1 MSLALDRPNL
11 RLSSAPLDLW
21 NIDVRFFVLRVVLLA
36 ALSMLAVAPASAEV
50 RILASPGGQIG
61 PYLKLFSAVNQSGER
76 VVIDGP
82 CLSACT
88 LVLMTL
94 PRRRICVTPRAVLG
108 FHAATSRDFFGRSVY
123 EPEATGVV
131 LSAYPSAV
139 RQWIVR
145 HGGLSSRLLL
155 LRGREL
161 AAMYPRCR

>member
-1 MSLALDRPNL
+1 MRADIIDL
-11 RLSSAPLDLW
+11 RSA
-21 NIDVRFFVLRVVLLA
+21 VLRVLLA
-36 ALSMLAVAPASAEV
+36 AVAGVLSVVPASADV
-50 RILASPGGQIG
+50 RILASPGGQVG
-61 PYLKLFSAVNQSGER
+61 PFLRLFDTVRTSGER
-76 VVIDGP
+76 VVIGGP

-88 LVLMTL
+88 LVLMSL
-94 PRRRICVTPRAVLG
+94 PRSRICVTPRAILG
-108 FHAATSRDFFGRSVY
+108 FHAATSRDWRGRPVY

-131 LSAYPSAV
+131 LSAYPSSV

>member
-1 MSLALDRPNL
+1 VRSVFAIVFLVAL
-11 RLSSAPLDLW
+11 
-21 NIDVRFFVLRVVLLA
+21 VMFA
-36 ALSMLAVAPASAEV
+36 AGSASADV

-61 PYLKLFSAVNQSGER
+61 PYLRLFSAMQESGER

-94 PRRRICVTPRAVLG
+94 PRQRICVTPRAILG
-108 FHAATSRDFFGRSVY
+108 FHAATSRDFYGRRVY
-123 EPEATGVV
+123 EPEASDVV
-131 LSAYPSAV
+131 LAAYPGPV
-139 RQWIVR
+139 RQWIIR

>member
-1 MSLALDRPNL
+1 MRSVFAIVFLVAL
-11 RLSSAPLDLW
+11 
-21 NIDVRFFVLRVVLLA
+21 VMFA
-36 ALSMLAVAPASAEV
+36 AGSASADV

-61 PYLKLFSAVNQSGER
+61 PYLRLFSAMQESGER

-94 PRRRICVTPRAVLG
+94 PRQRICVTPRAILG
-108 FHAATSRDFFGRSVY
+108 FHAATSRDFYGRRVY
-123 EPEATGVV
+123 EPEASDVV
-131 LSAYPSAV
+131 LAAYPGPV
-139 RQWIVR
+139 RQWIIR

>member
-1 MSLALDRPNL
+1 M
-11 RLSSAPLDLW
+11 
-21 NIDVRFFVLRVVLLA
+21 FA
-36 ALSMLAVAPASAEV
+36 AGSASADV

-61 PYLKLFSAVNQSGER
+61 PYLRLFSAMQESGER

-94 PRRRICVTPRAVLG
+94 PRQRICVTPRAILG
-108 FHAATSRDFFGRSVY
+108 FHAATSRDFYGRRVY
-123 EPEATGVV
+123 EPEASDVV
-131 LSAYPSAV
+131 LAAYPGPV
-139 RQWIVR
+139 RQWIIR

-161 AAMYPRCR
+161 ATMYPRCR

>member
-1 MSLALDRPNL
+1 
-11 RLSSAPLDLW
+11 
-21 NIDVRFFVLRVVLLA
+21 VRSVFIRVLFA
-36 ALSMLAVAPASAEV
+36 AATAALAVAPAAADI

-61 PYLKLFSAVNQSGER
+61 PYLRLFDQVRASGER

-94 PRRRICVTPRAVLG
+94 PRSRICVTPRAILG
-108 FHAATSRDFFGRSVY
+108 FHAATSRDFLGRRVY

-131 LSAYPSAV
+131 LSAYPPAV

-145 HGGLSSRLLL
+145 HGGLSARLLL

>member
-1 MSLALDRPNL
+1 V
-11 RLSSAPLDLW
+11 SS
-21 NIDVRFFVLRVVLLA
+21 VLRVLLA
-36 ALSMLAVAPASAEV
+36 AAAVTFAAAAPVSADV
-50 RILASPGGQIG
+50 RILQSPGGQVG
-61 PYLKLFSAVNQSGER
+61 PFLQLFETLSQSGER
-76 VVIDGP
+76 IVIDGP

-88 LVLMTL
+88 LVLMTV
-94 PRRRICVTPRAVLG
+94 PRQRICVTPRAILG
-108 FHAATSRDFFGRSVY
+108 FHAATSRDFYGRAVA

-131 LSAYPSAV
+131 LSAYPPRI

>member
-1 MSLALDRPNL
+1 MRS
-11 RLSSAPLDLW
+11 
-21 NIDVRFFVLRVVLLA
+21 VLRVLFAAVLILA
-36 ALSMLAVAPASAEV
+36 AHPASADV
-50 RILASPGGQIG
+50 RILQSPGGQVG
-61 PYLKLFSAVNQSGER
+61 PFLRLFETLSESGER

-88 LVLMTL
+88 LVLMTV
-94 PRRRICVTPRAVLG
+94 PRQRICVTPRAILG
-108 FHAATSRDFFGRSVY
+108 FHAASSRDFYGRRVW

-131 LSAYPSAV
+131 LSAYPRAV